1 MYRLSILL
9 IGIIQLVNADVFL
22 GKIVDSSTGM
32 PIVEANIK
40 LKHKNNEGTVTDPNG
55 VFSFSGNNGDSA
67 LIEITAIGYTG
78 LEKMVLLSE
87 PRAMIIKLEQSA
99 IKLSPINVLADR
111 SRISGVGQNFYRIPG
126 SLSIVSKTEVL
137 EFRDTDINK
146 VISQVPGVY
155 LQEEDG
161 YGLRPNIGMRGSG
174 LERSSKINMMEDG
187 VLISPAP
194 YSSPAAYYS
203 PTAGR
208 MESFEIRK
216 GSSQVKYGPHST
228 GGAINYIS
236 ASIPKELDFN
246 GLLSLGD
253 YGSQV
258 AKFKSGMSSKNYG
271 IMFQTHNEKAGGFKE
286 LEGGGNTGYDKN
298 DFLFKARINTS
309 SDLALLQL
317 KLSSTDEISNETY
330 LGLTRDD
337 FDQNPFM
344 RYRASQKDKMDADH
358 EQISLTAILKPS
370 ENLDITSTLYDNNF
384 HRNWY
389 KLNKVNGHGIGSIL
403 SDDTGTDSTYQLLS
417 ANNSIDDIY
426 DIKANNRIYESSGLQ
441 AVLRSNFKFF
451 GKQNDLMFGFR
462 IHSDAMNRFQKSD
475 KYKMNNGNLIMTT
488 EGVWGEGSKNNRLYT
503 AKANSLFIENEL
515 TLNRTIMT
523 VGSRMESINLER
535 KDWGSD
541 VNRDSTAASIKK
553 DNLEV
558 FIPGIGLSYQLFQ
571 GAQIFTG
578 MHKGFSPPGPGFDD
592 EDEVLPEESNN
603 FELGLR
609 FNQGFHNAEIV
620 TFYND
625 YKNLLGEDTEA
636 SGSGTYAQFNGGKV
650 LINGIEFSYS
660 NLIKI
665 NKLLFPFSFSHT
677 YTIAKFKNNFDSDYD
692 PWGNVSIN
700 DELPYIP
707 RNMAHAKIGMEMGKS
722 QTYLRFKHIDKTRTV
737 AGKDKLSE
745 INSTDA
751 IYTVD
756 FASKYKINKNIIFEI
771 KFYNVTNS
779 KSSVANRPA
788 GLRPNMPRQ
797 LITSISFDF

>member
-9 IGIIQLVNADVFL
+9 IGIIQLMNADVFL
-22 GKIVDSSTGM
+22 GKVVDSSTGM

-55 VFSFSGNNGDSA
+55 VFTFSGNNGDSA

-78 LEKMVLLSE
+78 LEKMVFLSE

-126 SLSIVSKTEVL
+126 SLSIVSKTEVM

-246 GLLSLGD
+246 GLLSLGE

-258 AKFKSGMSSKNYG
+258 AKFKSGMSSKNFG
-271 IMFQTHNEKAGGFKE
+271 IMLQAHNEKAGGFKE
-286 LEGGGNTGYDKN
+286 LQGGGNTGYDKN
-298 DFLFKARINTS
+298 DFLFKVRINTS

-358 EQISLTAILKPS
+358 EQICLTAILKPF
-370 ENLDITSTLYDNNF
+370 ENLDITSTLYDNDF

-389 KLNKVNGHGIGSIL
+389 KLNKVNGYGIGSIL
-403 SDDTGTDSTYQLLS
+403 SNDIGTDSTYQLLS
-417 ANNSIDDIY
+417 ANNSIDDVY
-426 DIKANNRIYESSGLQ
+426 DIKANNRIYVSSGLQ
-441 AVLRSNFKFF
+441 SVLRSNFKFF

-475 KYKMNNGNLIMTT
+475 KYKMNNGDLIMTT
-488 EGVWGEGSKNNRLYT
+488 EGVWGEGSKNNRLYS

-515 TLNRTIMT
+515 TLNRTIIT
-523 VGSRMESINLER
+523 VGSRMESIHLER

-541 VNRDSTAASIKK
+541 VNRDSTPSSIKK
-553 DNLEV
+553 DKLEI

-571 GAQIFTG
+571 GVQIFTG

-609 FNQGFHNAEIV
+609 FNQGFHNAELV

-650 LINGIEFSYS
+650 LMNGIEFSYS

-677 YTIAKFKNNFDSDYD
+677 YTIAKFNNNFDSDFD
-692 PWGNVSIN
+692 PWGNVSID

-707 RNMAHAKIGMEMGKS
+707 RNMLHARIGIGMGKS
-722 QTYLRFKHIDKTRTV
+722 QTYLRFKHIGKTRTV

-745 INSTDA
+745 INSNDA
-751 IYTVD
+751 INTVD
-756 FASKYKINKNIIFEI
+756 FVSKYKINKYIIVEI

-779 KSSVANRPA
+779 KSSIANRPA

>member
-55 VFSFSGNNGDSA
+55 VFSFSGSNGDSA

-271 IMFQTHNEKAGGFKE
+271 IMFQTHNEKARGFKE
-286 LEGGGNTGYDKN
+286 LQGGGNTGYDKN
-298 DFLFKARINTS
+298 DFLFKARVNTS

-358 EQISLTAILKPS
+358 EQISLTAILKPF

-403 SDDTGTDSTYQLLS
+403 SDDTSTDSTYQLLS
-417 ANNSIDDIY
+417 TNNSIDDIY

-515 TLNRTIMT
+515 SLNRTIMT

-541 VNRDSTAASIKK
+541 VNRDSTASSIKK
-553 DNLEV
+553 DKLEV

-571 GAQIFTG
+571 GAQFFTG

-609 FNQGFHNAEIV
+609 FNQGFHNAELV

-700 DELPYIP
+700 DELPYVP
-707 RNMAHAKIGMEMGKS
+707 RNMLHARIGIEMGKS

-751 IYTVD
+751 INAVD

-771 KFYNVTNS
+771 KVYNVTNS

>member
-1 MYRLSILL
+1 MHRLSILF

-55 VFSFSGNNGDSA
+55 VFSFFGNNGDSA

-174 LERSSKINMMEDG
+174 LERSSKINIMEDG

-462 IHSDAMNRFQKSD
+462 IHSDAMNRFQKLD

-503 AKANSLFIENEL
+503 AKANSFFIENEL

-541 VNRDSTAASIKK
+541 VNRDSTASSIKK

-609 FNQGFHNAEIV
+609 FNQGFHNVELV

-650 LINGIEFSYS
+650 QINGIEFSYS

-677 YTIAKFKNNFDSDYD
+677 YTIAKFKNNFDSDYE

-700 DELPYIP
+700 DELPYVP
-707 RNMAHAKIGMEMGKS
+707 RNMLHARIGIKMGKS

-751 IYTVD
+751 INTVD

>member
-9 IGIIQLVNADVFL
+9 IVIIQLMNADVFL
-22 GKIVDSSTGM
+22 GKVVDSSTGM

-55 VFSFSGNNGDSA
+55 VFTFSGNNGDSA

-78 LEKMVLLSE
+78 LEKMVFLSE

-126 SLSIVSKTEVL
+126 SLSIVSKTEVM

-208 MESFEIRK
+208 IESFEIRK

-246 GLLSLGD
+246 GLLSLGE

-258 AKFKSGMSSKNYG
+258 AKFKSGMSSKNFG

-286 LEGGGNTGYDKN
+286 LQGGGNTGYDKN
-298 DFLFKARINTS
+298 DLLFKVRINTS

-358 EQISLTAILKPS
+358 EQISLTAILKPF
-370 ENLDITSTLYDNNF
+370 ENLDITSTLYDNHF

-389 KLNKVNGHGIGSIL
+389 KLNKVNGYGIGSIL
-403 SDDTGTDSTYQLLS
+403 SNDTGTDSTYQLLS
-417 ANNSIDDIY
+417 ANNSIDDVY
-426 DIKANNRIYESSGLQ
+426 DIKANNRIYVSSGLQ
-441 AVLRSNFKFF
+441 SVLRSNFKFF
-451 GKQNDLMFGFR
+451 GKQNDLMFGLR

-488 EGVWGEGSKNNRLYT
+488 EGVWGEGSKNNRLYS

-515 TLNRTIMT
+515 TLNRTIIT
-523 VGSRMESINLER
+523 VGSRMESIHLER

-541 VNRDSTAASIKK
+541 VNRDSTPSSIKK
-553 DNLEV
+553 DKLEI

-571 GAQIFTG
+571 GVQFFTG
-578 MHKGFSPPGPGFDD
+578 MHKGFSPPGPGFDE

-609 FNQGFHNAEIV
+609 FNQGFHNAELV

-677 YTIAKFKNNFDSDYD
+677 YTIAKFNNNFDSDFD
-692 PWGNVSIN
+692 PWGNVSID

-707 RNMAHAKIGMEMGKS
+707 RNMLHARIGIGMGKS
-722 QTYLRFKHIDKTRTV
+722 QTYLRFKHIGKTRTV

-745 INSTDA
+745 INSADA
-751 IYTVD
+751 INTVD
-756 FASKYKINKNIIFEI
+756 FVSKYKINKYIIVEI

-779 KSSVANRPA
+779 KSSIANRPA

>member
-9 IGIIQLVNADVFL
+9 IIVIQLVNADVFI
-22 GKIVDSSTGM
+22 GKVVDSSTGM

-40 LKHKNNEGTVTDPNG
+40 FKHKNDEGTVTDTKG
-55 VFSFSGNNGDSA
+55 LFSFSGNKGDSA

-87 PRAMIIKLEQSA
+87 SHTMLIKLEQSA

-246 GLLSLGD
+246 GLLSIGE

-258 AKFKSGMSSKNYG
+258 AKFQSGMSSNNYG

-286 LEGGGNTGYDKN
+286 LQGGGNTGYDKN

-337 FDQNPFM
+337 FDKNPFM

-358 EQISLTAILKPS
+358 EQFSLTAIIKPF
-370 ENLDITSTLYDNNF
+370 ENLDITSTLYDNHF

-389 KLNKVNGHGIGSIL
+389 KLNKVNGHSIGSIL
-403 SDDTGTDSTYQLLS
+403 SNDNGTDSTYQLLS

-441 AVLRSNFKFF
+441 TVLRSNFK
-451 GKQNDLMFGFR
+451 
-462 IHSDAMNRFQKSD
+462 
-475 KYKMNNGNLIMTT
+475 
-488 EGVWGEGSKNNRLYT
+488 
-503 AKANSLFIENEL
+503 LF
-515 TLNRTIMT
+515 
-523 VGSRMESINLER
+523 
-535 KDWGSD
+535 
-541 VNRDSTAASIKK
+541 
-553 DNLEV
+553 
-558 FIPGIGLSYQLFQ
+558 
-571 GAQIFTG
+571 
-578 MHKGFSPPGPGFDD
+578 
-592 EDEVLPEESNN
+592 
-603 FELGLR
+603 
-609 FNQGFHNAEIV
+609 
-620 TFYND
+620 
-625 YKNLLGEDTEA
+625 
-636 SGSGTYAQFNGGKV
+636 
-650 LINGIEFSYS
+650 
-660 NLIKI
+660 
-665 NKLLFPFSFSHT
+665 
-677 YTIAKFKNNFDSDYD
+677 
-692 PWGNVSIN
+692 
-700 DELPYIP
+700 
-707 RNMAHAKIGMEMGKS
+707 
-722 QTYLRFKHIDKTRTV
+722 
-737 AGKDKLSE
+737 
-745 INSTDA
+745 
-751 IYTVD
+751 
-756 FASKYKINKNIIFEI
+756 
-771 KFYNVTNS
+771 
-779 KSSVANRPA
+779 
-788 GLRPNMPRQ
+788 
-797 LITSISFDF
+797 

>member
-9 IGIIQLVNADVFL
+9 IGIIQFVNADVFL

-55 VFSFSGNNGDSA
+55 VFSFSGSNGDSA

-137 EFRDTDINK
+137 EFSDTDINK

-298 DFLFKARINTS
+298 DFLFKVRINTS

-403 SDDTGTDSTYQLLS
+403 SDGTGADSTYQLLS

-503 AKANSLFIENEL
+503 AKANSFFIENEL

-541 VNRDSTAASIKK
+541 VNRDSTASSIKK

-609 FNQGFHNAEIV
+609 FNQGFHNAELV

-650 LINGIEFSYS
+650 QINGIEFSYS

-677 YTIAKFKNNFDSDYD
+677 YTIAKFKNNFDSDYE

-700 DELPYIP
+700 DELPYVP
-707 RNMAHAKIGMEMGKS
+707 RNMLHARIGIEMGKS
-722 QTYLRFKHIDKTRTV
+722 QAYLRFKHIDKTRTV

-751 IYTVD
+751 INTVD

>member
-1 MYRLSILL
+1 M
-9 IGIIQLVNADVFL
+9 NADVFL
-22 GKIVDSSTGM
+22 GKVVDSSTGM

-55 VFSFSGNNGDSA
+55 VFTFSGNNGDSA

-78 LEKMVLLSE
+78 LEKMVFLSE

-126 SLSIVSKTEVL
+126 SLSIVSKTEVM

-208 MESFEIRK
+208 IESFEIRK

-246 GLLSLGD
+246 GLLSLGE

-258 AKFKSGMSSKNYG
+258 AKFKSGMSSKNFG

-286 LEGGGNTGYDKN
+286 LQGGGNTGYDKN
-298 DFLFKARINTS
+298 DLLFKVRINTS

-358 EQISLTAILKPS
+358 EQISLTAILKPF
-370 ENLDITSTLYDNNF
+370 ENLDITSTLYDNHF

-389 KLNKVNGHGIGSIL
+389 KLNKVNGYGIGSIL
-403 SDDTGTDSTYQLLS
+403 SNDTGTDSTYQLLS
-417 ANNSIDDIY
+417 ANNSIDDVY
-426 DIKANNRIYESSGLQ
+426 DIKANNRIYVSSGLQ
-441 AVLRSNFKFF
+441 SVLRSNFKFF
-451 GKQNDLMFGFR
+451 GKQNDLMFGLR

-488 EGVWGEGSKNNRLYT
+488 EGVWGEGSKNNRLYS

-515 TLNRTIMT
+515 TLNRTIIT
-523 VGSRMESINLER
+523 VGSRMESIHLER

-541 VNRDSTAASIKK
+541 VNRDSTPSSIKK
-553 DNLEV
+553 DKLEI

-571 GAQIFTG
+571 GVQFFTG
-578 MHKGFSPPGPGFDD
+578 MHKGFSPPGPGFDE

-609 FNQGFHNAEIV
+609 FNQGFHNAELV

-677 YTIAKFKNNFDSDYD
+677 YTIAKFNNNFDSDFD
-692 PWGNVSIN
+692 PWGNVSID

-707 RNMAHAKIGMEMGKS
+707 RNMLHARIGIGMGKS
-722 QTYLRFKHIDKTRTV
+722 QTYLRFKHIGKTRTV

-745 INSTDA
+745 INSADA
-751 IYTVD
+751 INTVD
-756 FASKYKINKNIIFEI
+756 FVSKYKINKYIIVEI

-779 KSSVANRPA
+779 KSSIANRPA

>member
-9 IGIIQLVNADVFL
+9 LGIIQLVNADVFL
-22 GKIVDSSTGM
+22 GKVVDSSTGM

-78 LEKMVLLSE
+78 LEKMVLLSG
-87 PRAMIIKLEQSA
+87 PRAIIKLKQSA
-99 IKLSPINVLADR
+99 IKFSPINVLADR
-111 SRISGVGQNFYRIPG
+111 SRISGVSQNFYRIPG
-126 SLSIVSKTEVL
+126 SLSIVSKTEIL

-236 ASIPKELDFN
+236 ASIPKELDFI

-286 LEGGGNTGYDKN
+286 LQGGGNTGYDKN

-358 EQISLTAILKPS
+358 EQFSLTAIIKPS
-370 ENLDITSTLYDNNF
+370 ENLDITSTLYNNHF

-389 KLNKVNGHGIGSIL
+389 KLNKVNGFSIGSIL
-403 SDDTGTDSTYQLLS
+403 SNNAGADSTYQLLS

-488 EGVWGEGSKNNRLYT
+488 EGIWGEGSKNNRLYT

-535 KDWGSD
+535 KDWGAD
-541 VNRDSTAASIKK
+541 LNRDSTASSIKK
-553 DNLEV
+553 DKLEI

-609 FNQGFHNAEIV
+609 FNQGFHNAELV

-636 SGSGTYAQFNGGKV
+636 AGSGTYAQFNGGKV

-677 YTIAKFKNNFDSDYD
+677 YTIAKFKNNFDSDYN
-692 PWGNVSIN
+692 PWGNVSI
-700 DELPYIP
+700 DYELPYVP
-707 RNMAHAKIGMEMGKS
+707 RNMLHARIGIEMGKS

-745 INSTDA
+745 INSTDG
-751 IYTVD
+751 INTID

-771 KFYNVTNS
+771 KVYNVTNS
-779 KSSVANRPA
+779 KSSIANRPA

>member
-9 IGIIQLVNADVFL
+9 IGIIQLMNADVFL
-22 GKIVDSSTGM
+22 GKVVDSSTGM

-55 VFSFSGNNGDSA
+55 VFTFSGNNGDSA

-78 LEKMVLLSE
+78 LEKMVFLSE

-126 SLSIVSKTEVL
+126 SLSIVSKTEVM

-208 MESFEIRK
+208 IESFEIRK

-246 GLLSLGD
+246 GLLSLGE

-258 AKFKSGMSSKNYG
+258 AKFKSGMSSKNFG
-271 IMFQTHNEKAGGFKE
+271 IMFQMHNEKAGGFKE
-286 LEGGGNTGYDKN
+286 LQGGGNTGYDKN
-298 DFLFKARINTS
+298 DLLFKVRINTS

-358 EQISLTAILKPS
+358 EQISLTAILKPF
-370 ENLDITSTLYDNNF
+370 ENLDITSTLYDNHF

-389 KLNKVNGHGIGSIL
+389 KLNKVNGYGIGSIL
-403 SDDTGTDSTYQLLS
+403 SNDIGTDSTYQLLS

-426 DIKANNRIYESSGLQ
+426 DIKANNRIYVSSGLQ
-441 AVLRSNFKFF
+441 SVLRSNFKFF
-451 GKQNDLMFGFR
+451 GKQNDLMFGLR

-488 EGVWGEGSKNNRLYT
+488 EGVWGEGSKNNRLYS

-515 TLNRTIMT
+515 TLNRTIIT
-523 VGSRMESINLER
+523 IGSRMESIHLER

-541 VNRDSTAASIKK
+541 VNRDSTPSSIKK
-553 DNLEV
+553 DKLEI

-571 GAQIFTG
+571 GVQIFTG

-609 FNQGFHNAEIV
+609 FNQGFHNAELV

-677 YTIAKFKNNFDSDYD
+677 YTTAKFNNNFDSDFD

-707 RNMAHAKIGMEMGKS
+707 RNMLHARIGIGMGKS
-722 QTYLRFKHIDKTRTV
+722 QTYLRFKHIGKTRTV

-745 INSTDA
+745 INSADA
-751 IYTVD
+751 INTVD
-756 FASKYKINKNIIFEI
+756 FVSKYKINKNIIFEI

-779 KSSVANRPA
+779 KSSIANRPA

>member
-9 IGIIQLVNADVFL
+9 IGIIQLMNADVFL
-22 GKIVDSSTGM
+22 GKVVDSSTGM

-55 VFSFSGNNGDSA
+55 VFTFSGNNGDSA

-78 LEKMVLLSE
+78 LEKMVFLSE

-126 SLSIVSKTEVL
+126 SLSIVSKTEVM

-208 MESFEIRK
+208 IESFEIRK

-246 GLLSLGD
+246 GLLSLGE

-258 AKFKSGMSSKNYG
+258 AKFKSGMSSKNFG

-286 LEGGGNTGYDKN
+286 LQGGGNTGYDKN
-298 DFLFKARINTS
+298 DLLFKVRINTS

-358 EQISLTAILKPS
+358 EQISLTAILKPF
-370 ENLDITSTLYDNNF
+370 ENLDITSTLYDNHF

-389 KLNKVNGHGIGSIL
+389 KLNKVNGYGIGSIL
-403 SDDTGTDSTYQLLS
+403 SNDTGTDSTYQLLS
-417 ANNSIDDIY
+417 ANNSIDDVY
-426 DIKANNRIYESSGLQ
+426 DIKANNRIYVSSGLQ
-441 AVLRSNFKFF
+441 SVLRSNFKFF
-451 GKQNDLMFGFR
+451 GKQNDLMFGLR

-488 EGVWGEGSKNNRLYT
+488 EGVWGEGSKNNRLYS

-515 TLNRTIMT
+515 TLNRTIIT
-523 VGSRMESINLER
+523 VGSRMESIHLER

-541 VNRDSTAASIKK
+541 VNRDSTPSSIKK
-553 DNLEV
+553 DKLEI

-571 GAQIFTG
+571 GVQFFTG
-578 MHKGFSPPGPGFDD
+578 MHKGFSPPGPGFDE

-609 FNQGFHNAEIV
+609 FNQGFHNAELV

-677 YTIAKFKNNFDSDYD
+677 YTIAKFNNNFDSDFD
-692 PWGNVSIN
+692 PWGNVSID

-707 RNMAHAKIGMEMGKS
+707 RNMLHARIGIGMGKS
-722 QTYLRFKHIDKTRTV
+722 QTYLRFKHIGKTRTV

-745 INSTDA
+745 INSADA
-751 IYTVD
+751 INTVD
-756 FASKYKINKNIIFEI
+756 FVSKYKINKYIIVEI

-779 KSSVANRPA
+779 KSSIANRPA

>member
-9 IGIIQLVNADVFL
+9 LGIIQLVNADVFL
-22 GKIVDSSTGM
+22 GKVVDSSTGM

-78 LEKMVLLSE
+78 LEKMVLLSG
-87 PRAMIIKLEQSA
+87 PRAIIKLKQSA
-99 IKLSPINVLADR
+99 IKFSPINVLADR
-111 SRISGVGQNFYRIPG
+111 SRISGVSQNFYRIPG
-126 SLSIVSKTEVL
+126 SLSIVSKTEIL

-236 ASIPKELDFN
+236 ASIPKELDFI

-286 LEGGGNTGYDKN
+286 LQGGGNTGYDKN

-358 EQISLTAILKPS
+358 EQISLTAILKPF

-403 SDDTGTDSTYQLLS
+403 SDNTGTDSTYQLLS

-488 EGVWGEGSKNNRLYT
+488 EGIWGEGSKNNRLYT

-535 KDWGSD
+535 KDWGAD
-541 VNRDSTAASIKK
+541 LNRDSTASSIKK
-553 DNLEV
+553 DKLEI

-609 FNQGFHNAEIV
+609 FNQGFHNAELV

-677 YTIAKFKNNFDSDYD
+677 YTIAKFKNNFDSDYN
-692 PWGNVSIN
+692 PWGNVSI
-700 DELPYIP
+700 DYELPYVP
-707 RNMAHAKIGMEMGKS
+707 RNMLHARIGIEMGKS

-745 INSTDA
+745 INSTDG
-751 IYTVD
+751 INTID

-771 KFYNVTNS
+771 KVYNVTNS
-779 KSSVANRPA
+779 KSSIANRPA

>member
-1 MYRLSILL
+1 MYKLSILL

-55 VFSFSGNNGDSA
+55 VFSFSGSNGDSA

-286 LEGGGNTGYDKN
+286 LQGGGNTGYDKN

-358 EQISLTAILKPS
+358 EQISLTAILKPF

-403 SDDTGTDSTYQLLS
+403 SDDTSTDSTYQLLS
-417 ANNSIDDIY
+417 TNNSIDDIY

-515 TLNRTIMT
+515 SLNRTIMT

-541 VNRDSTAASIKK
+541 VNRDSTASSIKK
-553 DNLEV
+553 DKLEV

-609 FNQGFHNAEIV
+609 FNQGFHNAELV

-700 DELPYIP
+700 DELPYVP
-707 RNMAHAKIGMEMGKS
+707 RNMLHARIGIEMGKS

-751 IYTVD
+751 INAVD

-771 KFYNVTNS
+771 KVYNVTNS

>member
-55 VFSFSGNNGDSA
+55 VFSFSGSNGDSA

-286 LEGGGNTGYDKN
+286 LQGGGNTGYDKN

-358 EQISLTAILKPS
+358 EQISLTAILKPF

-417 ANNSIDDIY
+417 TNNSIDDIY

-451 GKQNDLMFGFR
+451 GKQNDLMIGFR

-515 TLNRTIMT
+515 SLNRTIMT

-541 VNRDSTAASIKK
+541 VNRDSTASSIKK
-553 DNLEV
+553 DKLEV

-571 GAQIFTG
+571 GAQFFTG

-609 FNQGFHNAEIV
+609 FNQGFHNAELV

-700 DELPYIP
+700 DELPYVP
-707 RNMAHAKIGMEMGKS
+707 RNMLHARIGIEMGKS

-751 IYTVD
+751 INAVD

-771 KFYNVTNS
+771 KVYNVTNS

>member
-9 IGIIQLVNADVFL
+9 IIVIQLVNADVFI
-22 GKIVDSSTGM
+22 GKVVDSSTGM

-78 LEKMVLLSE
+78 LEKMVLLSG
-87 PRAMIIKLEQSA
+87 PRAIIKLKQSA
-99 IKLSPINVLADR
+99 IKFSPINVLADR
-111 SRISGVGQNFYRIPG
+111 SRISGVSQNFYRIPG
-126 SLSIVSKTEVL
+126 SLSIVSKTEIL

-236 ASIPKELDFN
+236 ASIPKELDFI

-286 LEGGGNTGYDKN
+286 LQGGGNTGYDKN

-358 EQISLTAILKPS
+358 EQFSLTAIIKPS
-370 ENLDITSTLYDNNF
+370 ENLDITSTLYNNHF

-389 KLNKVNGHGIGSIL
+389 KLNKVNGYSIGSIL
-403 SDDTGTDSTYQLLS
+403 SNDADTDSTYQLLS

-426 DIKANNRIYESSGLQ
+426 NIKANNRIYQSSGLQ
-441 AVLRSNFKFF
+441 TILRSNFKIF

-462 IHSDAMNRFQKSD
+462 IHSDEMNRFQKSD
-475 KYKMNNGNLIMTT
+475 KYKMNNGDLIMTT
-488 EGVWGEGSKNNRLYT
+488 EGIWGEGSKNNRLYT
-503 AKANSLFIENEL
+503 ASANSMFIEDEL
-515 TLNRTIMT
+515 ILNRTIITM
-523 VGSRMESINLER
+523 GSRMESIYLER

-541 VNRDSTAASIKK
+541 LNRDSTASSIKK
-553 DNLEV
+553 DKLKV
-558 FIPGIGLSYQLFQ
+558 FIPGIGLAYQLFQ

-578 MHKGFSPPGPGFDD
+578 IHKGFSPPGPGFDD
-592 EDEVLPEESNN
+592 DDEVLPEESNN
-603 FELGLR
+603 FELGFR
-609 FNQGFHNAEIV
+609 FNQGFHNAELV

-636 SGSGTYAQFNGGKV
+636 AGSGTYAQFNGGKV

-677 YTIAKFKNNFDSDYD
+677 YTIAKFKNNFDSDYN
-692 PWGNVSIN
+692 PWGNVSI
-700 DELPYIP
+700 DYELPYVP
-707 RNMAHAKIGMEMGKS
+707 RNMLHARIGIEMGKS

-745 INSTDA
+745 INSTDG
-751 IYTVD
+751 INTID

-771 KFYNVTNS
+771 KVYNVTNS
-779 KSSVANRPA
+779 KSSIANRPA

>member
-1 MYRLSILL
+1 MYRFSILL
-9 IGIIQLVNADVFL
+9 IVIIQLVNADVFV
-22 GKIVDSSTGM
+22 GKVVDSSTGM

-40 LKHKNNEGTVTDPNG
+40 IIHKDNEGTVSDPSG
-55 VFSFSGNNGDSA
+55 IFSFSGNKGDSA
-67 LIEITAIGYTG
+67 LIEITAIGYAG

-87 PRAMIIKLEQSA
+87 SNTMIIQLEQSA
-99 IKLSPINVLADR
+99 IKLSAINVLADR
-111 SRISGVGQNFYRIPG
+111 SRISGIGQNFYRIPG
-126 SLSIVSKTEVL
+126 SLSIVSKNEVL
-137 EFRDTDINK
+137 EFHDTDINK

-246 GLLSLGD
+246 GLLSIGE

-258 AKFKSGMSSKNYG
+258 AKFKSGMSSNNYG
-271 IMFQTHNEKAGGFKE
+271 IMFQAHNEKAGGFKE
-286 LEGGGNTGYDKN
+286 LQGGGNTGYDKN
-298 DFLFKARINTS
+298 DFLFKARINTR

-358 EQISLTAILKPS
+358 EQFSLTAIIKPF
-370 ENLDITSTLYDNNF
+370 ENLDITSTLYNNHF

-389 KLNKVNGHGIGSIL
+389 KLNKVNGFSIGSIL
-403 SDDTGTDSTYQLLS
+403 SNNVGADSTYQLLS

-441 AVLRSNFKFF
+441 TILRSNFKIF
-451 GKQNDLMFGFR
+451 GKHNDLMFGFR
-462 IHSDAMNRFQKSD
+462 IHSDEMNRFQKSD
-475 KYKMNNGNLIMTT
+475 KYKMNNGDLIMTT
-488 EGVWGEGSKNNRLYT
+488 EGIWGEGSKNNRLYT
-503 AKANSLFIENEL
+503 ASANSMFIENEL
-515 TLNRTIMT
+515 KLNRTIIT
-523 VGSRMESINLER
+523 IGSRMESIYLER

-541 VNRDSTAASIKK
+541 VNRDSTASSIKK
-553 DNLEV
+553 DKLEV
-558 FIPGIGLSYQLFQ
+558 FIPGIGLAYQLFQ

-578 MHKGFSPPGPGFDD
+578 IHKGFSPPGPGFEDD
-592 EDEVLPEESNN
+592 DEVLPEESNN
-603 FELGLR
+603 FELGFR
-609 FNQGFHNAEIV
+609 FNQGFHNAELV

-636 SGSGTYAQFNGGKV
+636 GGSGTYAQFNGGKV
-650 LINGIEFSYS
+650 LINGIELSYS
-660 NLIKI
+660 NLIKM
-665 NKLLFPFSFSHT
+665 NKFLVPFSFSHT
-677 YTIAKFKNNFDSDYD
+677 YTIAKFKNNFDSDFG
-692 PWGNVSIN
+692 PWGNVSID
-700 DELPYIP
+700 DELPYVP
-707 RNMAHAKIGMEMGKS
+707 RNMLHARIGIDMGKN

-737 AGKDKLSE
+737 AGRDKLSE
-745 INSTDA
+745 TNSTDA
-751 IYTVD
+751 INTLDIV
-756 FASKYKINKNIIFEI
+756 SKYKINKNIIFEI

-797 LITSISFDF
+797 VITSISFDF

>member
-9 IGIIQLVNADVFL
+9 IGIIQLMNADVFL
-22 GKIVDSSTGM
+22 GKVVDSSTGM

-55 VFSFSGNNGDSA
+55 VFTFSGNNGDSA

-78 LEKMVLLSE
+78 LEKMVFLSE

-126 SLSIVSKTEVL
+126 SLSIVSKTEVM

-208 MESFEIRK
+208 IESFEIRK

-246 GLLSLGD
+246 GLLSLGE

-258 AKFKSGMSSKNYG
+258 AKFKSGMSSKNFG

-286 LEGGGNTGYDKN
+286 LQGGGNTGYDKN
-298 DFLFKARINTS
+298 DLLFKVRINTS

-358 EQISLTAILKPS
+358 EQISLTAILKPF
-370 ENLDITSTLYDNNF
+370 ENLDITSTLYDNHF

-389 KLNKVNGHGIGSIL
+389 KLNKVNGYGIGSIL
-403 SDDTGTDSTYQLLS
+403 SNDTGTDSTYQLLS
-417 ANNSIDDIY
+417 ANNSIDDVY
-426 DIKANNRIYESSGLQ
+426 DIKANNRIYVSSGLQ
-441 AVLRSNFKFF
+441 SVLRSNFKFF
-451 GKQNDLMFGFR
+451 GKQNDLMFGLR

-488 EGVWGEGSKNNRLYT
+488 EGVWGEGSKNNRLYS

-515 TLNRTIMT
+515 TLNRTIIT
-523 VGSRMESINLER
+523 VGSRMESIHLER

-541 VNRDSTAASIKK
+541 VNRDSTPSSIKK
-553 DNLEV
+553 DKLEI

-571 GAQIFTG
+571 GVQFFTG
-578 MHKGFSPPGPGFDD
+578 MHKGFSPPGPGFDE

-609 FNQGFHNAEIV
+609 FNQGFHNAELV

-677 YTIAKFKNNFDSDYD
+677 YTIAKFNNNFDSDFD
-692 PWGNVSIN
+692 PWGNVSID

-707 RNMAHAKIGMEMGKS
+707 RNMLHARIGIGMGKS
-722 QTYLRFKHIDKTRTV
+722 QTYLRFKHIGKTRTV

-745 INSTDA
+745 INSADA
-751 IYTVD
+751 INTVD
-756 FASKYKINKNIIFEI
+756 FVSKCKINKYIIVEI

-779 KSSVANRPA
+779 KSSIANRPA

>member
-1 MYRLSILL
+1 
-9 IGIIQLVNADVFL
+9 
-22 GKIVDSSTGM
+22 
-32 PIVEANIK
+32 
-40 LKHKNNEGTVTDPNG
+40 
-55 VFSFSGNNGDSA
+55 
-67 LIEITAIGYTG
+67 
-78 LEKMVLLSE
+78 
-87 PRAMIIKLEQSA
+87 
-99 IKLSPINVLADR
+99 
-111 SRISGVGQNFYRIPG
+111 
-126 SLSIVSKTEVL
+126 
-137 EFRDTDINK
+137 
-146 VISQVPGVY
+146 
-155 LQEEDG
+155 
-161 YGLRPNIGMRGSG
+161 
-174 LERSSKINMMEDG
+174 
-187 VLISPAP
+187 
-194 YSSPAAYYS
+194 
-203 PTAGR
+203 
-208 MESFEIRK
+208 
-216 GSSQVKYGPHST
+216 
-228 GGAINYIS
+228 
-236 ASIPKELDFN
+236 
-246 GLLSLGD
+246 
-253 YGSQV
+253 
-258 AKFKSGMSSKNYG
+258 
-271 IMFQTHNEKAGGFKE
+271 
-286 LEGGGNTGYDKN
+286 
-298 DFLFKARINTS
+298 
-309 SDLALLQL
+309 
-317 KLSSTDEISNETY
+317 
-330 LGLTRDD
+330 
-337 FDQNPFM
+337 
-344 RYRASQKDKMDADH
+344 
-358 EQISLTAILKPS
+358 
-370 ENLDITSTLYDNNF
+370 
-384 HRNWY
+384 
-389 KLNKVNGHGIGSIL
+389 
-403 SDDTGTDSTYQLLS
+403 
-417 ANNSIDDIY
+417 
-426 DIKANNRIYESSGLQ
+426 
-441 AVLRSNFKFF
+441 
-451 GKQNDLMFGFR
+451 
-462 IHSDAMNRFQKSD
+462 MNRFQKLD

-541 VNRDSTAASIKK
+541 VNRDSTASSIKK

-609 FNQGFHNAEIV
+609 FNQGFHNVELV

-650 LINGIEFSYS
+650 QINGIEFSYS

-677 YTIAKFKNNFDSDYD
+677 YTIAKFKNNFDSNYE

-700 DELPYIP
+700 DELPYVP
-707 RNMAHAKIGMEMGKS
+707 RNMLHARIGIEMGKS

-751 IYTVD
+751 INTVD

-788 GLRPNMPRQ
+788 GLRPSMPRQ